1 MLPSEVFYQDYSLWG
16 EISNFLQPKLAVSSK
31 KLHASLAH
39 VPTGAPVHHFSE
51 GSGQQQAATVPP
63 QYNPGELSFQMH
75 SCQYPHALPCCW
87 FAHQFS
93 CLNKT
98 IPSHTQPV
106 CHPGFSPRPPSYNA
120 SLQWWEGA
128 RQTAW
133 VQGFPPPPLCC
144 YSHPLSRSTAKAI

>member
-39 VPTGAPVHHFSE
+39 VPTGTPVHHFSE

-75 SCQYPHALPCCW
+75 SCQYPHPFPAAGLHTNSPAWIKPSPATHNPYATPASLPD
-87 FAHQFS
+87 
-93 CLNKT
+93 
-98 IPSHTQPV
+98 PPV
-106 CHPGFSPRPPSYNA
+106 IMHRCSDEKEWGRQPGFRAFPQLPSA
-120 SLQWWEGA
+120 ATL
-128 RQTAW
+128 T
-133 VQGFPPPPLCC
+133 L
-144 YSHPLSRSTAKAI
+144 